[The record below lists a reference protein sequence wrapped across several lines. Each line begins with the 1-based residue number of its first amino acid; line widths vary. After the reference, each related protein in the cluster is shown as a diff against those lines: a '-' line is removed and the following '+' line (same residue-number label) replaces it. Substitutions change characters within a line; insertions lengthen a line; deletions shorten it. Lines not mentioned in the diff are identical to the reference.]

1 MKRTKILVVGAGP
14 VGSVAAYR
22 LAQAGLDVA
31 LLEAESH
38 HLEDMRASTLH
49 PPTLA
54 MLAELG
60 VLDELEAQGLRA
72 PVYHYRNRKT
82 GNVLAFDMAEI
93 SDLTPYPY
101 RLQCEQFKITRLIS
115 PLLRELPNAQF
126 HFSRRLLSFEQD
138 AEGVTAHFETPL
150 EIETWRADYIIG
162 ADGANS
168 TVRKWL
174 DVAFDGFTYPEKFLT
189 LSTEHPLE
197 KHIPNLA
204 GVNYVADPEEWCVLL
219 KVPSFW
225 RVLVPVLDDRSDE
238 ELVSDDNKDAIFSR
252 LIGAEAASTL
262 KTAHRTIY
270 RVHQRVAER
279 YRDRRVLLAGD
290 AAHLNNPLGGFGM
303 NSGVH
308 DAWNLCDKLIAI
320 DKGADPDAMLD
331 LYERQRR
338 TIMQEFVQAQ
348 TIKNK
353 QTMESAAD
361 DGAGDET
368 AMERELSGLLNDKEG
383 RRAYLKKQAMLSSL
397 EREAAIR

>member
-14 VGSVAAYR
+14 VGAVAAYR

-31 LLEAESH
+31 LVETEATH
-38 HLEDMRASTLH
+38 PEDMRASTLH

-54 MLAELG
+54 MLNEMG
-60 VLDELEAQGLRA
+60 VLAQLEAQGLRA
-72 PVYHYRNRKT
+72 PVYHYRNRRT

-101 RLQCEQFKITRLIS
+101 RLQCEQFKITRLLT
-115 PLLRELPNAQF
+115 PLLAKMPNAEVR
-126 HFSRRLLSFEQD
+126 FSRRLLSFEQD
-138 AEGVTAHFETPL
+138 AQGVTAHFEAPL
-150 EIETWRADYIIG
+150 EIETWRADYMIG

-168 TVRKWL
+168 IVRKWL
-174 DVAFDGFTYPEKFLT
+174 DIPFEGFTYPEKFLT
-189 LSTEHPLE
+189 LSTEYPLE
-197 KHIPNLA
+197 RDIPNLA

-225 RVLVPVLDDRSDE
+225 RVLVPASDDRSDAD
-238 ELVSDDNKDAIFSR
+238 LVSDASKTAVFTR
-252 LIGAEAASTL
+252 LVGAEAAETL
-262 KTAHRTIY
+262 QTAHRTIY

-279 YRDRRVLLAGD
+279 YREGRVILAGD

-320 DKGADPDAMLD
+320 DKGGDAEALLD

-338 TIMQEFVQAQ
+338 TVMQEFVQAQ

-353 QTMESAAD
+353 QTMESS
-361 DGAGDET
+361 AGEVT

-383 RRAYLKKQAMLSSL
+383 RRAYLKKQAMISSL
-397 EREAAIR
+397 EREAAIQ